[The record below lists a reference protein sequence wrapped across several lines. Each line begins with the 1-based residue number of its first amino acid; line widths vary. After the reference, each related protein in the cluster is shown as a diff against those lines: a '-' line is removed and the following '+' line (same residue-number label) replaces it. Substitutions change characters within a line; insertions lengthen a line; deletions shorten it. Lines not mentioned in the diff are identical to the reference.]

1 MRPLSNPLSSLFKP
15 ITPRTSVIERGL
27 ILTSLFS
34 AAVLAAMAVLVHQVN
49 QDALLAGKRA
59 IRADEVEST
68 LDKLQLAL
76 RDGEVSQRDYMAA
89 GRRADRDRVEA
100 ARFRAR
106 LHMAALSP
114 LTGDVPA
121 QAERL
126 ARIEPLVNR
135 KFLQLARAV
144 DVRESRGENRG
155 VEPAPRGL
163 EADGVRATTEEIDG
177 LIGAMQTEEGE
188 RIKTARAVQREAG
201 ERSLVVMVGALALL
215 ALLSLVFFLLLKI
228 EFSARRALERRL
240 IESATMDEL
249 TGAANRR
256 EFDRQLAQEWAF
268 KKRYGT
274 ALSLIVLDVDHFK
287 NINDRWGHLAG
298 DAVLREMARR
308 IRTRLRTT
316 ETLARYG
323 GEEFAVIVPQYLNDA
338 LQLAEQLR
346 ERISEDPFIVSEG
359 ASHLSIRLTIS
370 LGVAEASDVESAR
383 ELLAAADEAMY
394 AAKENG
400 RNRVETHRAHQP
412 SRLMTAVT
420 LQGATVTNA

>member
-1 MRPLSNPLSSLFKP
+1 MRSLSSPLSKLFTPL
-15 ITPRTSVIERGL
+15 TPRTSVIERGL
-27 ILTSLFS
+27 VLTSLFS

-49 QDALLAGKRA
+49 QDAIAAGNRA
-59 IRADEVEST
+59 IRAHEVAST

-76 RDGEVSQRDYMAA
+76 RDGEVAQRDYMVAA
-89 GRRADRDRVEA
+89 RRADRDRIEE
-100 ARFRAR
+100 ARFRTR
-106 LHMAALSP
+106 LQLAALSP
-114 LTGDVPA
+114 LTGDVPS

-126 ARIEPLVNR
+126 ARIEPLVAR
-135 KFLQLARAV
+135 KFIQLTRAI
-144 DVRESRGENRG
+144 DMRESRGLD
-155 VEPAPRGL
+155 PAQRGL
-163 EADGVRATTEEIDG
+163 DADGARATAAEIDS
-177 LIGAMQTEEGE
+177 LIGAMQKDEGE
-188 RIKTARAVQREAG
+188 RLQAAIAVQRETG
-201 ERSLVVMVGALALL
+201 EKSLVVMVGALVLLALL
-215 ALLSLVFFLLLKI
+215 ALIFWILLKI
-228 EFSARRALERRL
+228 EFGARRALERRL
-240 IESATMDEL
+240 IESATTDEL
-249 TGAANRR
+249 TGSANRR
-256 EFDRQLAQEWAF
+256 EFDRHLAQEWAF

-308 IRTRLRTT
+308 IRTRLRAT

-338 LQLAEQLR
+338 VQLAEQLR
-346 ERISEDPFIVSEG
+346 ERVAEDPFFVSEG
-359 ASHLSIRLTIS
+359 ANRLSIPLTIS

-400 RNRVETHRAHQP
+400 RNRVEAHRAHQP

-420 LQGATVTNA
+420 LQPGIQTNA